1 MKITVKLGAP
11 LSQIVG
17 TAQVILSMP
26 EGTTAAQVLDELRL
40 RYPRF
45 EAGLQGEG
53 LPKVLEAVPYALF
66 LNARLLP
73 FERAAVTPLHDGDR
87 LYLFLPVAGG

>member
-11 LSQIVG
+11 LSQVVG

-26 EGTTAAQVLDELRL
+26 DGATAAQVLDELRC
-40 RYPRF
+40 RHPRF

-53 LPKVLEAVPYALF
+53 LPQALETVPYALF

-73 FERAAVTPLHDGDR
+73 FERTAETSLRDGDR